1 MGIEPGPRDHLV
13 TRALERDL
21 SPVDPDLVVER
32 ALDPAEGPE
41 RLARHAMGEIRH
53 QLADYESAELQ
64 AERTNILLGDVASG
78 DSEDGKVA
86 LPPRVLHGIKRRT
99 PLGDPAPLPAD
110 PATPF
115 SQSDLLVNAEGQ
127 PNMGSEL
134 RAELAT
140 ADSVDLI
147 CAFVLWAG
155 VRHLRD
161 ALADVVSRGGRIR
174 VITTTYMG
182 TTEKRAV
189 DELCS
194 LGAEVRV
201 AFDARTTKLHAKAWL
216 LERGSGLSTAF
227 VGSSNLSH
235 SALFDG
241 LEWNVRLSSVD
252 AVHVIDRVRMMFESH
267 WASEHFDAYDPE
279 RNGDELAQALRDY
292 DRRSLGEVSTIS
304 FANLDVRPYP
314 HQQRMLDAS
323 PLSANATI
331 GTAIWSLR
339 RPEPARRSSRLSIIA
354 SSWSETTLRCRSYL
368 LPIARRFSGSRSPPI
383 KRSCAEAISARSTA
397 AAESLR
403 ASRIRNGPIPA
414 ARRALGKYRLT
425 LSTWSLSTNSTTP
438 QQTRMSASS
447 NISAPAS
454 YWAHCDTGTTRWPR
468 RHRVVRPPDHRGVAP
483 VGSNRPGIP
492 RAVPVLRRRRRN

>member
-64 AERTNILLGDVASG
+64 AEQTNILLGDVASG

-161 ALADVVSRGGRIR
+161 ALGADVVSRGGRIR

-194 LGAEVRV
+194 L
-201 AFDARTTKLHAKAWL
+201 
-216 LERGSGLSTAF
+216 RG
-227 VGSSNLSH
+227 
-235 SALFDG
+235 
-241 LEWNVRLSSVD
+241 
-252 AVHVIDRVRMMFESH
+252 
-267 WASEHFDAYDPE
+267 
-279 RNGDELAQALRDY
+279 
-292 DRRSLGEVSTIS
+292 
-304 FANLDVRPYP
+304 
-314 HQQRMLDAS
+314 
-323 PLSANATI
+323 
-331 GTAIWSLR
+331 
-339 RPEPARRSSRLSIIA
+339 
-354 SSWSETTLRCRSYL
+354 
-368 LPIARRFSGSRSPPI
+368 
-383 KRSCAEAISARSTA
+383 
-397 AAESLR
+397 
-403 ASRIRNGPIPA
+403 
-414 ARRALGKYRLT
+414 
-425 LSTWSLSTNSTTP
+425 
-438 QQTRMSASS
+438 
-447 NISAPAS
+447 
-454 YWAHCDTGTTRWPR
+454 
-468 RHRVVRPPDHRGVAP
+468 
-483 VGSNRPGIP
+483 
-492 RAVPVLRRRRRN
+492 